1 MDGQEK
7 SILEIYLLLN
17 EYTAVSTDLLQTG
30 VIYLI
35 YAGLSSF
42 MWKSRIT
49 WWIQYGEMSED

>member
-42 MWKSRIT
+42 M
-49 WWIQYGEMSED
+49 